1 MKVVASAPEG
11 LEKSLAEEIS
21 NLGGF
26 NINTYKRFINFECDF
41 ETFYRVHFYSRL
53 AFRFYRE
60 IASFNC
66 YDKQS
71 LYAGVRDSFDWLNWL
86 HFDKTF
92 NVQVTGR
99 TSSLSHTHFT
109 ALEVKNSITDLQQA
123 VWNKRSNIS
132 LANPDF
138 IIHLHLNNN
147 KAILSLQSSVESLH
161 KRGYR
166 PAIGNAP
173 LKENLA
179 SGLINMTKWNG
190 KVPLIDFMCGSGT
203 FLIEAV
209 NQFLGVPINIDQV
222 YLFENWLDFR
232 QDIYL
237 NEKNKAKNKIINY
250 EKLPTIIGCE
260 INKKVF
266 EQANVN
272 ISLAGLENYIE
283 LINNDFLALQLS
295 CSPGIIICNPPYGKK
310 LGDENELI
318 CLYEQMGIFLKN
330 NFSGWEFWLLSGNPK
345 LTKYLKMKSS
355 LKIPVSNGGIDCRWI
370 KYLIRLFNFC
380 LKRPLLSC
388 LNLLMF
394 EEDKVL
400 WLIFLQASNLS
411 LQEIN
416 R

>member
-1 MKVVASAPEG
+1 MNVVASSPEG
-11 LEKSLAEEIS
+11 LEKSLAEEIL

-132 LANPDF
+132 LDNPDF

-179 SGLINMTKWNG
+179 SGLINMTQWNG

-232 QDIYL
+232 KDIYL

-295 CSPGIIICNPPYGKK
+295 CTPGIIICNPPYGKK

-370 KYLIRLFNFC
+370 KYLIR
-380 LKRPLLSC
+380 
-388 LNLLMF
+388 
-394 EEDKVL
+394 
-400 WLIFLQASNLS
+400 
-411 LQEIN
+411 
-416 R
+416 

>member
-1 MKVVASAPEG
+1 MNVVASTPEG
-11 LEKSLAEEIS
+11 LEKYLAEEIS

-71 LYAGVRDSFDWLNWL
+71 LYEGVRDSFDWLNWL
-86 HFDKTF
+86 HYEKTF

-109 ALEVKNSITDLQQA
+109 ALEVKNSITDLQKA

-132 LANPDF
+132 LENPDF

-147 KAILSLQSSVESLH
+147 KAIISLQSSVESLH

-166 PAIGNAP
+166 PAVGNAP

-179 SGLINMTKWNG
+179 SGLINMTQWNG

-209 NQFLGVPINIDQV
+209 NQFLEVPINIDQV

-232 QDIYL
+232 KDIYL

-295 CSPGIIICNPPYGKK
+295 CTPGIIICNPPYGKK

-370 KYLIRLFNFC
+370 KYLIR
-380 LKRPLLSC
+380 
-388 LNLLMF
+388 
-394 EEDKVL
+394 
-400 WLIFLQASNLS
+400 
-411 LQEIN
+411 
-416 R
+416 

>member
-1 MKVVASAPEG
+1 MNVVASSPEG

-179 SGLINMTKWNG
+179 SGLINMTQWNG

-232 QDIYL
+232 KDIYL

-295 CSPGIIICNPPYGKK
+295 CTPGIIICNPPYGKK

-318 CLYEQMGIFLKN
+318 CLYEHMGIFLKN
-330 NFSGWEFWLLSGNPK
+330 NFSGWEFWLRSGNPK

-370 KYLIRLFNFC
+370 KYLIR
-380 LKRPLLSC
+380 
-388 LNLLMF
+388 
-394 EEDKVL
+394 
-400 WLIFLQASNLS
+400 
-411 LQEIN
+411 
-416 R
+416 

>member
-1 MKVVASAPEG
+1 MNVVASSPEG

-26 NINTYKRFINFECDF
+26 NINSYKRFINFECDF
-41 ETFYRVHFYSRL
+41 ATFYRVHFYSNL

-71 LYAGVRDSFDWLNWL
+71 LYEGVRDSFDWLNWL

-123 VWNKRSNIS
+123 IWNKRSNIS

-147 KAILSLQSSVESLH
+147 KAILRLQSSVDSLH

-179 SGLINMTKWNG
+179 SGLINMTQWNG

-232 QDIYL
+232 EDINL
-237 NEKNKAKNKIINY
+237 IEKNKAKNKIINY
-250 EKLPTIIGCE
+250 KKLPTIIGCE

-295 CSPGIIICNPPYGKK
+295 CTPGIIICNPPYGKK

-318 CLYEQMGIFLKN
+318 SLYEQMGIFLKN

-345 LTKYLKMKSS
+345 LTKYLNMKSS

-370 KYLIRLFNFC
+370 KYLIR
-380 LKRPLLSC
+380 
-388 LNLLMF
+388 
-394 EEDKVL
+394 
-400 WLIFLQASNLS
+400 
-411 LQEIN
+411 
-416 R
+416 

>member
-1 MKVVASAPEG
+1 MNVVASSPEG

-132 LANPDF
+132 LDNPDF

-179 SGLINMTKWNG
+179 SGLINMTQWNG

-232 QDIYL
+232 KDIYL

-295 CSPGIIICNPPYGKK
+295 CTPGIIICNPPYGKK

-318 CLYEQMGIFLKN
+318 YLYEQMGIFLKN

-345 LTKYLKMKSS
+345 LTKHLKMKSS

-370 KYLIRLFNFC
+370 KYLIR
-380 LKRPLLSC
+380 
-388 LNLLMF
+388 
-394 EEDKVL
+394 
-400 WLIFLQASNLS
+400 
-411 LQEIN
+411 
-416 R
+416 

>member
-1 MKVVASAPEG
+1 MNVVASSPEG

-71 LYAGVRDSFDWLNWL
+71 LYAGVRDSFDWLHWL

-179 SGLINMTKWNG
+179 SGLINMTQWNG

-209 NQFLGVPINIDQV
+209 NQYLEVPINIDQV

-232 QDIYL
+232 KDIYL

-295 CSPGIIICNPPYGKK
+295 CTPGIIICNPPYGKK

-318 CLYEQMGIFLKN
+318 YLYEQMGIFLKN

-370 KYLIRLFNFC
+370 KYLIR
-380 LKRPLLSC
+380 
-388 LNLLMF
+388 
-394 EEDKVL
+394 
-400 WLIFLQASNLS
+400 
-411 LQEIN
+411 
-416 R
+416 

>member
-1 MKVVASAPEG
+1 MNVVASSPEG

-132 LANPDF
+132 LDNPDF

-147 KAILSLQSSVESLH
+147 KAILSLQSSVDSLH

-166 PAIGNAP
+166 PAIGYAP

-179 SGLINMTKWNG
+179 SGLINMTQWNG

-295 CSPGIIICNPPYGKK
+295 CTPGIIICNPPYGKK

-370 KYLIRLFNFC
+370 KYLIR
-380 LKRPLLSC
+380 
-388 LNLLMF
+388 
-394 EEDKVL
+394 
-400 WLIFLQASNLS
+400 
-411 LQEIN
+411 
-416 R
+416 

>member
-1 MKVVASAPEG
+1 MNVVASSPEG

-109 ALEVKNSITDLQQA
+109 ALEVKNSITDLQKA

-179 SGLINMTKWNG
+179 SGLINMTQWNG

-209 NQFLGVPINIDQV
+209 NQYLEVPINIDQV

-232 QDIYL
+232 KDIYL

-295 CSPGIIICNPPYGKK
+295 CTPGIIICNPPYGKK

-370 KYLIRLFNFC
+370 KYLIR
-380 LKRPLLSC
+380 
-388 LNLLMF
+388 
-394 EEDKVL
+394 
-400 WLIFLQASNLS
+400 
-411 LQEIN
+411 
-416 R
+416 

>member
-1 MKVVASAPEG
+1 MNVVASAPEG
-11 LEKSLAEEIS
+11 FEKYLAEEIS

-26 NINTYKRFINFECDF
+26 NINTYKRFINFKCDLD
-41 ETFYRVHFYSRL
+41 TFYRVHFYSRL

-60 IASFNC
+60 ITSFNC

-71 LYAGVRDSFDWLNWL
+71 LYEGVRDSFDWLGWL
-86 HFDKTF
+86 HYEKTF

-109 ALEVKNSITDLQQA
+109 ALEVKNSITDLQKA

-132 LANPDF
+132 LDNPDF

-147 KAILSLQSSVESLH
+147 KAIISLQSSVESLH

-166 PAIGNAP
+166 PAVGNAP

-179 SGLINMTKWNG
+179 SGLINMTQWNG
-190 KVPLIDFMCGSGT
+190 KVPLIDIMCGSGT

-209 NQFLGVPINIDQV
+209 NQFLEVPINIDQK

-232 QDIYL
+232 KDIYL

-250 EKLPTIIGCE
+250 EKLPKILGCE

-266 EQANVN
+266 EQAKVN
-272 ISLAGLENYIE
+272 TLLAGLENYVE
-283 LINNDFLALQLS
+283 LINNDFLELQLKFTS
-295 CSPGIIICNPPYGKK
+295 GIIICNPPYGKK

-318 CLYEQMGIFLKN
+318 YLYKKMGIFLKN

-370 KYLIRLFNFC
+370 KYLIR
-380 LKRPLLSC
+380 
-388 LNLLMF
+388 
-394 EEDKVL
+394 
-400 WLIFLQASNLS
+400 
-411 LQEIN
+411 
-416 R
+416 

>member
-1 MKVVASAPEG
+1 MNVVASTPEG

-41 ETFYRVHFYSRL
+41 ETFYRVHFFSRL

-99 TSSLSHTHFT
+99 TSSLTHTHFT
-109 ALEVKNSITDLQQA
+109 ALEVKNSITDLQKA

-132 LANPDF
+132 LDNPDF

-147 KAILSLQSSVESLH
+147 KAILSFQSSIESLH

-179 SGLINMTKWNG
+179 SGLINMTQWNG

-232 QDIYL
+232 KDIYL
-237 NEKNKAKNKIINY
+237 NEKNKAKNKVINY

-266 EQANVN
+266 DQAKVN
-272 ISLAGLENYIE
+272 TSLAGLENYIE
-283 LINNDFLALQLS
+283 LINKDFFELQLKFT
-295 CSPGIIICNPPYGKK
+295 PGIIISNPPYGKK
-310 LGDENELI
+310 LGNENQLI
-318 CLYEQMGIFLKN
+318 FLYEQMGIFLKN

-355 LKIPVSNGGIDCRWI
+355 LKIPVSNGGIECRWI
-370 KYLIRLFNFC
+370 KYLIR
-380 LKRPLLSC
+380 
-388 LNLLMF
+388 
-394 EEDKVL
+394 
-400 WLIFLQASNLS
+400 
-411 LQEIN
+411 
-416 R
+416 

>member
-1 MKVVASAPEG
+1 MNVVASSPEG

-132 LANPDF
+132 LNNPDF

-179 SGLINMTKWNG
+179 SGLINMTQWNG

-209 NQFLGVPINIDQV
+209 NQYLEVPINIDQV

-232 QDIYL
+232 KDIYL

-295 CSPGIIICNPPYGKK
+295 CTPGIIICNPPYGKK

-318 CLYEQMGIFLKN
+318 YLYEQMGIFLKN

-370 KYLIRLFNFC
+370 KYLIR
-380 LKRPLLSC
+380 
-388 LNLLMF
+388 
-394 EEDKVL
+394 
-400 WLIFLQASNLS
+400 
-411 LQEIN
+411 
-416 R
+416 

>member
-1 MKVVASAPEG
+1 MNVVASSPEG

-132 LANPDF
+132 LENPDF

-147 KAILSLQSSVESLH
+147 KAIISLQSSVESLH

-166 PAIGNAP
+166 PAVGNAP

-179 SGLINMTKWNG
+179 SGLINMTQWNG

-232 QDIYL
+232 KDIYL

-272 ISLAGLENYIE
+272 ISLAGLGNYIE

-295 CSPGIIICNPPYGKK
+295 CTPGIIICNPPYGKK

-318 CLYEQMGIFLKN
+318 YLYEQMGIFLKN

-370 KYLIRLFNFC
+370 KYLIR
-380 LKRPLLSC
+380 
-388 LNLLMF
+388 
-394 EEDKVL
+394 
-400 WLIFLQASNLS
+400 
-411 LQEIN
+411 
-416 R
+416 

>member
-1 MKVVASAPEG
+1 MNVVASSPEG

-132 LANPDF
+132 LTNPDF

-147 KAILSLQSSVESLH
+147 KAILSLQSSVDSLH

-179 SGLINMTKWNG
+179 SGLINMTQWNG

-209 NQFLGVPINIDQV
+209 NQYLGVPINIDQV

-232 QDIYL
+232 KDIYL

-295 CSPGIIICNPPYGKK
+295 CTPGIIICNPPYGKK

-318 CLYEQMGIFLKN
+318 YLYEQMGIFLKN

-370 KYLIRLFNFC
+370 KYLIR
-380 LKRPLLSC
+380 
-388 LNLLMF
+388 
-394 EEDKVL
+394 
-400 WLIFLQASNLS
+400 
-411 LQEIN
+411 
-416 R
+416 

>member
-1 MKVVASAPEG
+1 MKVVASSPEG

-123 VWNKRSNIS
+123 VWNKRSNVS
-132 LANPDF
+132 LDNPDF

-179 SGLINMTKWNG
+179 SGLINMTQWNG

-209 NQFLGVPINIDQV
+209 NQYLGVPINIDQV

-232 QDIYL
+232 KDIYL

-250 EKLPTIIGCE
+250 EKLPIIIGCE

-295 CSPGIIICNPPYGKK
+295 CTPGIIICNPPYGKK

-318 CLYEQMGIFLKN
+318 YLYEQMGIFLKN

-370 KYLIRLFNFC
+370 KYLIR
-380 LKRPLLSC
+380 
-388 LNLLMF
+388 
-394 EEDKVL
+394 
-400 WLIFLQASNLS
+400 
-411 LQEIN
+411 
-416 R
+416 

>member
-1 MKVVASAPEG
+1 MNVVASSPEG
-11 LEKSLAEEIS
+11 LEKSLADEIS

-123 VWNKRSNIS
+123 VWKKRSNIS
-132 LANPDF
+132 LDNPDF

-147 KAILSLQSSVESLH
+147 KAILSLQSSLESLH

-179 SGLINMTKWNG
+179 SGLINMTQWNG

-203 FLIEAV
+203 FLIEAI
-209 NQFLGVPINIDQV
+209 NQYLGVPINIDQV

-232 QDIYL
+232 KDIYL

-295 CSPGIIICNPPYGKK
+295 CTPGIIICNPPYGKK

-318 CLYEQMGIFLKN
+318 YLYEQMGIFLKN

-370 KYLIRLFNFC
+370 KYLIR
-380 LKRPLLSC
+380 
-388 LNLLMF
+388 
-394 EEDKVL
+394 
-400 WLIFLQASNLS
+400 
-411 LQEIN
+411 
-416 R
+416 

>member
-1 MKVVASAPEG
+1 MNVVASSPEG

-71 LYAGVRDSFDWLNWL
+71 LYAGVRDSFDWLHWL

-99 TSSLSHTHFT
+99 TSSLSHTHYT

-179 SGLINMTKWNG
+179 SGLINMTQWNG

-209 NQFLGVPINIDQV
+209 NQYLGVPINIDQV

-232 QDIYL
+232 KDIYL

-295 CSPGIIICNPPYGKK
+295 CTPGIIICNPPYGKK

-318 CLYEQMGIFLKN
+318 YLYEQMGIFLKN

-370 KYLIRLFNFC
+370 KYLIR
-380 LKRPLLSC
+380 
-388 LNLLMF
+388 
-394 EEDKVL
+394 
-400 WLIFLQASNLS
+400 
-411 LQEIN
+411 
-416 R
+416 

>member
-1 MKVVASAPEG
+1 MNIVASSPEG

-132 LANPDF
+132 LDNPDF

-179 SGLINMTKWNG
+179 SGLINMTQWNG

-232 QDIYL
+232 KDIYL

-295 CSPGIIICNPPYGKK
+295 CTPGIIICNPPYGKK

-370 KYLIRLFNFC
+370 KYLIR
-380 LKRPLLSC
+380 
-388 LNLLMF
+388 
-394 EEDKVL
+394 
-400 WLIFLQASNLS
+400 
-411 LQEIN
+411 
-416 R
+416 

>member
-1 MKVVASAPEG
+1 MNVVASSPEG

-132 LANPDF
+132 LDNPDF

-179 SGLINMTKWNG
+179 SGLINMTQWNG

-209 NQFLGVPINIDQV
+209 NQFLGVPINIDQE

-232 QDIYL
+232 KDIYL
-237 NEKNKAKNKIINY
+237 NEKNKAKNKILNY

-295 CSPGIIICNPPYGKK
+295 CTPGIIICNPPYGKK

-370 KYLIRLFNFC
+370 KYLIR
-380 LKRPLLSC
+380 
-388 LNLLMF
+388 
-394 EEDKVL
+394 
-400 WLIFLQASNLS
+400 
-411 LQEIN
+411 
-416 R
+416 

>member
-1 MKVVASAPEG
+1 MNVVASSPEG
-11 LEKSLAEEIS
+11 LEKSLADEIS

-132 LANPDF
+132 LDNPDF

-179 SGLINMTKWNG
+179 SGLINMTQWNG

-232 QDIYL
+232 KDIYL

-283 LINNDFLALQLS
+283 LINDDFLALQLS
-295 CSPGIIICNPPYGKK
+295 CTPGIIICNPPYGKK

-318 CLYEQMGIFLKN
+318 FLYERMGIFLKK

-370 KYLIRLFNFC
+370 KYLIR
-380 LKRPLLSC
+380 
-388 LNLLMF
+388 
-394 EEDKVL
+394 
-400 WLIFLQASNLS
+400 
-411 LQEIN
+411 
-416 R
+416 

>member
-1 MKVVASAPEG
+1 MNVVASSPEG

-179 SGLINMTKWNG
+179 SGLINMTQWNG

-209 NQFLGVPINIDQV
+209 NQYLGVPINIDQV

-232 QDIYL
+232 KDIYL

-272 ISLAGLENYIE
+272 ISLAGLKNYIE

-295 CSPGIIICNPPYGKK
+295 CTPGIIICNPPYGKK

-318 CLYEQMGIFLKN
+318 YLYEHMGIFLKN

-370 KYLIRLFNFC
+370 KYLIR
-380 LKRPLLSC
+380 
-388 LNLLMF
+388 
-394 EEDKVL
+394 
-400 WLIFLQASNLS
+400 
-411 LQEIN
+411 
-416 R
+416 

>member
-1 MKVVASAPEG
+1 MNVVASSPEG

-21 NLGGF
+21 NLGGL

-132 LANPDF
+132 LDNPDL

-179 SGLINMTKWNG
+179 SGLINMTQWNG

-232 QDIYL
+232 KDIYL

-250 EKLPTIIGCE
+250 EKLPKIIGCE

-295 CSPGIIICNPPYGKK
+295 CAPGIIICNPPYGKK
-310 LGDENELI
+310 LGDENELT

-370 KYLIRLFNFC
+370 KYLIR
-380 LKRPLLSC
+380 
-388 LNLLMF
+388 
-394 EEDKVL
+394 
-400 WLIFLQASNLS
+400 
-411 LQEIN
+411 
-416 R
+416 

>member
-1 MKVVASAPEG
+1 MNVVASAPEG

-26 NINTYKRFINFECDF
+26 NINTYKRFVNFECDF

-71 LYAGVRDSFDWLNWL
+71 LYEGVRDSFDWLNWL
-86 HFDKTF
+86 HFEKTF

-99 TSSLSHTHFT
+99 TSSLRHTHFT
-109 ALEVKNSITDLQQA
+109 ALEVKNSITDLQKA

-132 LANPDF
+132 LDNPDF

-147 KAILSLQSSVESLH
+147 KAIISLQSSMESLH
-161 KRGYR
+161 KRGYK
-166 PAIGNAP
+166 PAVGNAP

-179 SGLINMTKWNG
+179 SGLINMTHWNG

-209 NQFLGVPINIDQV
+209 NKFLEVPINLDQV

-232 QDIYL
+232 KDIYL

-250 EKLPTIIGCE
+250 GKLPTIIGCE
-260 INKKVF
+260 INKNVFQQAKV
-266 EQANVN
+266 NL
-272 ISLAGLENYIE
+272 SLAGLENYIE
-283 LINNDFLALQLS
+283 LINNDFLELQLK
-295 CSPGIIICNPPYGKK
+295 CKPGIVICNPPYGKK
-310 LGDENELI
+310 LGNEDELI
-318 CLYEQMGIFLKN
+318 FLYEQMGIFLKN

-345 LTKYLKMKSS
+345 LTKYLKMRSS

-370 KYLIRLFNFC
+370 KYLIR
-380 LKRPLLSC
+380 
-388 LNLLMF
+388 
-394 EEDKVL
+394 
-400 WLIFLQASNLS
+400 
-411 LQEIN
+411 
-416 R
+416 

>member
-1 MKVVASAPEG
+1 MNVVASSPEG

-86 HFDKTF
+86 HYEKTF

-109 ALEVKNSITDLQQA
+109 ALEVKNSITDLQKA

-132 LANPDF
+132 LENPDF

-147 KAILSLQSSVESLH
+147 KAIISLQSSVESLH

-166 PAIGNAP
+166 PAVGNAP

-179 SGLINMTKWNG
+179 SGLINMTQWNG

-209 NQFLGVPINIDQV
+209 NQFLEVPINIDQV

-232 QDIYL
+232 KDIYL

-295 CSPGIIICNPPYGKK
+295 CTPGIIICNPPYGKK

-370 KYLIRLFNFC
+370 KYLIR
-380 LKRPLLSC
+380 
-388 LNLLMF
+388 
-394 EEDKVL
+394 
-400 WLIFLQASNLS
+400 
-411 LQEIN
+411 
-416 R
+416 

>member
-1 MKVVASAPEG
+1 MNVVASSPAG

-99 TSSLSHTHFT
+99 TSSLSHTHYT

-123 VWNKRSNIS
+123 VWNKRSNVS

-179 SGLINMTKWNG
+179 SGLINMTQWNG

-209 NQFLGVPINIDQV
+209 NQFLEVPINIDQV

-232 QDIYL
+232 KDIYL

-295 CSPGIIICNPPYGKK
+295 CTPGIIICNPPYGKK

-318 CLYEQMGIFLKN
+318 YLYEQMGIFLKN

-370 KYLIRLFNFC
+370 KYLIR
-380 LKRPLLSC
+380 
-388 LNLLMF
+388 
-394 EEDKVL
+394 
-400 WLIFLQASNLS
+400 
-411 LQEIN
+411 
-416 R
+416 

>member
-1 MKVVASAPEG
+1 MRVVASSPEG

-99 TSSLSHTHFT
+99 TSTLSHTHFT

-132 LANPDF
+132 LDNPDF

-179 SGLINMTKWNG
+179 SGLINMTQWNG

-232 QDIYL
+232 KDIYL
-237 NEKNKAKNKIINY
+237 NEKNKAKNKIVNY

-295 CSPGIIICNPPYGKK
+295 CTPGMIICNPPYGKK

-370 KYLIRLFNFC
+370 KYLIR
-380 LKRPLLSC
+380 
-388 LNLLMF
+388 
-394 EEDKVL
+394 
-400 WLIFLQASNLS
+400 
-411 LQEIN
+411 
-416 R
+416 

>member
-1 MKVVASAPEG
+1 MNVVASSPEG
-11 LEKSLAEEIS
+11 LEKYLAEEIA

-26 NINTYKRFINFECDF
+26 NINTYKRFINFECDY

-71 LYAGVRDSFDWLNWL
+71 LYEGVRDSFDWIGWL
-86 HFDKTF
+86 HYEKTF
-92 NVQVTGR
+92 NVQVTGK

-109 ALEVKNSITDLQQA
+109 ALEVKNSIIDLQKA

-132 LANPDF
+132 LDNPDF

-147 KAILSLQSSVESLH
+147 KAIISLQSSVESLH

-166 PAIGNAP
+166 PAVGNAP

-179 SGLINMTKWNG
+179 SGLINMTQWNG
-190 KVPLIDFMCGSGT
+190 KVPLIDIMYGSGT

-209 NQFLGVPINIDQV
+209 HQLLKVPINTDQV
-222 YLFENWLDFR
+222 YLFENWLDFKK
-232 QDIYL
+232 DIYL
-237 NEKNKAKNKIINY
+237 NEKNKAINKIINY
-250 EKLPTIIGCE
+250 EKLPKIIGCE
-260 INKKVF
+260 INRKVF
-266 EQANVN
+266 EQAKSN

-283 LINNDFLALQLS
+283 LINNDFLELQLKFT
-295 CSPGIIICNPPYGKK
+295 PGIIICNPPYGKK

-318 CLYEQMGIFLKN
+318 HLYEQMGIFLKN

-370 KYLIRLFNFC
+370 KYFIR
-380 LKRPLLSC
+380 
-388 LNLLMF
+388 
-394 EEDKVL
+394 
-400 WLIFLQASNLS
+400 
-411 LQEIN
+411 
-416 R
+416 

>member
-1 MKVVASAPEG
+1 MNVVASSPEG

-86 HFDKTF
+86 HYEKTF

-132 LANPDF
+132 LDNPDF

-179 SGLINMTKWNG
+179 SGLINMTQWNG

-232 QDIYL
+232 KDIYL

-295 CSPGIIICNPPYGKK
+295 CTPGIIICNPPYGKK

-370 KYLIRLFNFC
+370 KYLIR
-380 LKRPLLSC
+380 
-388 LNLLMF
+388 
-394 EEDKVL
+394 
-400 WLIFLQASNLS
+400 
-411 LQEIN
+411 
-416 R
+416 

>member
-1 MKVVASAPEG
+1 MNVVASSPEG

-147 KAILSLQSSVESLH
+147 KAILSLQSSVDSLH

-179 SGLINMTKWNG
+179 SGLINMTQWNG

-209 NQFLGVPINIDQV
+209 NQYLGVPININQV

-232 QDIYL
+232 KDIYL
-237 NEKNKAKNKIINY
+237 KEKNKAKNKIINY

-295 CSPGIIICNPPYGKK
+295 CIPGIIICNPPYGKK

-318 CLYEQMGIFLKN
+318 YLYEQMGIFLKN

-370 KYLIRLFNFC
+370 KYLIR
-380 LKRPLLSC
+380 
-388 LNLLMF
+388 
-394 EEDKVL
+394 
-400 WLIFLQASNLS
+400 
-411 LQEIN
+411 
-416 R
+416 

>member
-1 MKVVASAPEG
+1 MNVVASVPEG

-26 NINTYKRFINFECDF
+26 NINTYRRFINFECDI

-71 LYAGVRDSFDWLNWL
+71 LYEGVRDSFDWLNWL
-86 HFDKTF
+86 HFEKTF
-92 NVQVTGR
+92 NVQVTGK

-109 ALEVKNSITDLQQA
+109 ALEVKNSITDLQKA

-132 LANPDF
+132 LDNPDF

-147 KAILSLQSSVESLH
+147 KAILSFQSSLESLH

-166 PAIGNAP
+166 PAVGNAP

-179 SGLINMTKWNG
+179 SGLINMTQWNG

-209 NQFLGVPINIDQV
+209 NQLLEVPINIDQV
-222 YLFENWLDFR
+222 YLFENWLDFKK
-232 QDIYL
+232 DIYIK
-237 NEKNKAKNKIINY
+237 EKNKAKNKIISY
-250 EKLPTIIGCE
+250 EKVPTIIGCE

-283 LINNDFLALQLS
+283 LINSDFLELQLK
-295 CSPGIIICNPPYGKK
+295 CTPGIILCNPPYGKK

-318 CLYEQMGIFLKN
+318 RLYEKMGIFLKN

-370 KYLIRLFNFC
+370 KYLIR
-380 LKRPLLSC
+380 
-388 LNLLMF
+388 
-394 EEDKVL
+394 
-400 WLIFLQASNLS
+400 
-411 LQEIN
+411 
-416 R
+416 

>member
-1 MKVVASAPEG
+1 MNVVASSPEG

-99 TSSLSHTHFT
+99 TSSLSHTYFT

-179 SGLINMTKWNG
+179 SGLINMTQWNG

-209 NQFLGVPINIDQV
+209 NQYLGVPINIDQV

-232 QDIYL
+232 KDIYL
-237 NEKNKAKNKIINY
+237 NEKSKAKNKIINY

-295 CSPGIIICNPPYGKK
+295 CTPGIIICNPPYGKK

-318 CLYEQMGIFLKN
+318 YLYEQMGIFLKN

-370 KYLIRLFNFC
+370 KYLIR
-380 LKRPLLSC
+380 
-388 LNLLMF
+388 
-394 EEDKVL
+394 
-400 WLIFLQASNLS
+400 
-411 LQEIN
+411 
-416 R
+416 

>member
-1 MKVVASAPEG
+1 MNVVASSPEG

-109 ALEVKNSITDLQQA
+109 ALEVKNSITDLQEA

-147 KAILSLQSSVESLH
+147 KAILSHQSSVESLH

-179 SGLINMTKWNG
+179 SGLINMTQWNG

-209 NQFLGVPINIDQV
+209 NQYLGVPINIDQV

-232 QDIYL
+232 KDIYL

-295 CSPGIIICNPPYGKK
+295 CTPGIIICNPPYGKK

-330 NFSGWEFWLLSGNPK
+330 NFSGWEFWLLSGNQK

-370 KYLIRLFNFC
+370 KYLIR
-380 LKRPLLSC
+380 
-388 LNLLMF
+388 
-394 EEDKVL
+394 
-400 WLIFLQASNLS
+400 
-411 LQEIN
+411 
-416 R
+416 